1 MLRRL
6 MCSVASTALL
16 ISTTPVPLRAQPMPP
31 ATQMPQAQTP
41 PAPVSQVQSELFSL
55 QQLDALLAPIALYP
69 DALLTQILMASAYP
83 LQVVEAERWLQDPA
97 HRGLSGDALTQAL
110 QQVTWDPS
118 VQSLVPFPQVI
129 ATINSR
135 LDWFQ
140 QLGYAMAV
148 QQDQVFDSIQRLR
161 RQAQIAGR
169 LQTTSQ
175 QVVRT
180 EGDVIII
187 EPAQPNVVYVPAY
200 NPAWAYGEWPYAEVP
215 PVYIPPPVG
224 YYVGDPLLTGLIFG
238 LGVVVA
244 GGFWGWA
251 QPYWHDHYIFVDRG
265 HYDRFWG
272 HRPGGWRG
280 GWHPPFEGNH
290 WRPPLVRRGGDFR
303 PPDGPVRFPAGRRPG
318 GLPPDAIGRGHV
330 TVPGG
335 MVRPP
340 GVTGPLGTGRGPGGG
355 PPGQGLGG
363 PGGRGP
369 GGSGPP
375 GQGLGGLGGR
385 GPGGGGPP
393 GQGLGGPGGRGPGGG
408 GPPGQGLG
416 SQGGRGPTDFPG
428 GGLHRGGG
436 PGGPGAGPPPG
447 TFGGMSQG
455 RGAVEHGSRGA
466 QSRQL
471 SVPQGG
477 GGGGGGGRPSGQP
490 HQR

>member
-16 ISTTPVPLRAQPMPP
+16 ISTTPTPLRAQPMPP
-31 ATQMPQAQTP
+31 APQAS
-41 PAPVSQVQSELFSL
+41 PAPTSPAQAELFSL

-148 QQDQVFDSIQRLR
+148 QQEQVFDSIQRLR

-200 NPAWAYGEWPYAEVP
+200 NPAYMYGEWPYAEVP

-224 YYVGDPLLTGLIFG
+224 YWVGDPLVTGLIFG

-244 GGFWGWA
+244 AGFWGWA
-251 QPYWHDHYIFVDRG
+251 RPYWHDRYIFVDRG
-265 HYDRFWG
+265 RYDRFWG
-272 HRPGGWRG
+272 HRPGGWPG
-280 GWHPPFEGNH
+280 GWRPPFHGDH
-290 WRPPLVRRGGDFR
+290 WRPPLVHRGRDFR

-330 TVPGG
+330 TVPGT

-340 GVTGPLGTGRGPGGG
+340 GVTGPLGTGRGPGAGG

-369 GGSGPP
+369 GGGGPP
-375 GQGLGGLGGR
+375 GQGPGMHGGR

-416 SQGGRGPTDFPG
+416 GPGGHGPTDFPG
-428 GGLHRGGG
+428 RGLHRGGG
-436 PGGPGAGPPPG
+436 PGGPGGSGPG
-447 TFGGMSQG
+447 VLGGMSQG

-471 SVPQGG
+471 SVPAP
-477 GGGGGGGRPSGQP
+477 RR
-490 HQR
+490 HQ